1 MRTKIHCCVVL
12 AAGLWAVLSAAAL
25 ATDPVDDPAP
35 AAPRVLSAEVDSIIH
50 PVSAEFM
57 IATMERADTEEASLV
72 VFTLRTPGG
81 LVDSTRDIVT
91 RMIGAKTPVVVFVGP
106 SGARAASAGFL
117 LTIAADVAVMAP
129 GTSIGAA
136 HPVTGDGQQTSETVT
151 QKAASDFAAYARS
164 IAGKRGRNVELSEAA
179 VTESRAFTEQEA
191 LEADP
196 PLIDLVASSVADL
209 LKELDGREIGRFD
222 GQRVTLRTAG
232 AEVVEV
238 RMSTRQRLLS
248 AIAHPQIAY
257 LLFSLGTLG
266 LTIELWN
273 PGAILPG
280 VVGGLCLLLAFFA
293 FQILPVNYVGL
304 LLIAFGIVLLV
315 LEIKVASFGLLAAG
329 GIAGLLLGSMML
341 IDSPLPELQIGL
353 QLILP
358 VVAAVAVI
366 VLGLVRLAVRAL
378 MRPATTGSAGML
390 QERGRALGDF
400 GPGVEGRVA
409 THGEIWTAVAE
420 TPIREGD
427 PVEVVAV
434 DGLTLRVRPTTPPTG
449 GTRS

>member
-1 MRTKIHCCVVL
+1 MRTKTHLGVVL
-12 AAGLWAVLSAAAL
+12 AAGLWVVLSAAAPVS
-25 ATDPVDDPAP
+25 DPVDDA
-35 AAPRVLSAEVDSIIH
+35 AETAPRVLSAEVDSIIH

-57 IATMERADTEEASLV
+57 IATMERADREEASLV

-136 HPVTGDGQQTSETVT
+136 HPVTGDGQQTSETVS

-222 GQRVTLRTAG
+222 GGRVTLRTAG

-378 MRPATTGSAGML
+378 MRPATTGTAGML

-400 GPGVEGRVA
+400 GPGIEGRVA
-409 THGEIWTAVAE
+409 THGEIWTAVADA
-420 TPIREGD
+420 PIREGD

-434 DGLTLRVRPTTPPTG
+434 DGLTIRVRPTTPPTG